1 METPAVLNLVPAIR
15 EIEAQIRE
23 MEADFK
29 VKLKPYQESLNAL
42 RKINQACENCEGA
55 GKILRSRS
63 CAEDDRPD
71 PNDPTDWNTCP
82 VCHGTGCATTK
93 RGEHK

>member
-1 METPAVLNLVPAIR
+1 METPEMLNLVPAIR

-23 MEADFK
+23 MESDFRA
-29 VKLKPYQESLNAL
+29 KLKPYQESLNAL

-55 GKILRSRS
+55 GKVLRYRS

-71 PNDPTDWNTCP
+71 PNDPSDWNTCP

-93 RGEHK
+93 KGEYK

>member
-1 METPAVLNLVPAIR
+1 METPEMLNLVPAIR

-23 MEADFK
+23 MESDFK
-29 VKLKPYQESLNAL
+29 AKLKPYQESLNAL

-55 GKILRSRS
+55 GKVLRCRS

-71 PNDPTDWNTCP
+71 PNDPSDWNTCP
-82 VCHGTGCATTK
+82 VCHGTGCATK
-93 RGEHK
+93 KKGE